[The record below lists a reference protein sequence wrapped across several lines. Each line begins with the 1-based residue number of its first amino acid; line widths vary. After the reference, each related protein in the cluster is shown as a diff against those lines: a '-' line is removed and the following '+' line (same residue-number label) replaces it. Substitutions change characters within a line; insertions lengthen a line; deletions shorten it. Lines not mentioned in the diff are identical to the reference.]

1 MPDYRPMPDICTLTV
16 RAKKL
21 GIVCPYPMG
30 ATHLNT
36 GNLEKQQENTQSFGA
51 NPHVPLGG
59 KQTTSGKKTP
69 PGCSCLN
76 RKHRPSLLQLFG
88 VTDNTSHF

>member
-1 MPDYRPMPDICTLTV
+1 MPDYKLMPDICTLTA

-30 ATHLNT
+30 GTLFNT
-36 GNLEKQQENTQSFGA
+36 GSLEQQQRTTQSFGA

-59 KQTTSGKKTP
+59 KQKTSGKKPSWMFLPEEETQAKP
-69 PGCSCLN
+69 LTAVWG
-76 RKHRPSLLQLFG
+76 HR
-88 VTDNTSHF
+88 

>member
-1 MPDYRPMPDICTLTV
+1 MPDYRLMPDICTLTV

-30 ATHLNT
+30 GTRFNT
-36 GNLEKQQENTQSFGA
+36 GSLEQKQRTRRALEQTRMSYLGEN
-51 NPHVPLGG
+51 
-59 KQTTSGKKTP
+59 KQHQAKKP

-76 RKHRPSLLQLFG
+76 RKHRPSL
-88 VTDNTSHF
+88 

>member
-36 GNLEKQQENTQSFGA
+36 RSLEKQQENTQSFGA
-51 NPHVPLGG
+51 NPHVPLGR
-59 KQTTSGKKTP
+59 KQTTSGKKK
-69 PGCSCLN
+69 N
-76 RKHRPSLLQLFG
+76 LLD
-88 VTDNTSHF
+88 VPA